1 MDDKHDDKFHDEPEQ
16 GKPNEHQEESKQ
28 GKQDKYQEEPEQARP
43 DILDDFEVTRGEFY
57 SHTREPGFTLNDGKV
72 QVNTACIRKMADV
85 DYIQILINRMTHK
98 LAIRACGEEDLFCLP
113 WVRVKEGKRYPRP
126 ITGRIFIM
134 KVCKLMNW
142 NPDNRIRMLGKFY
155 KANDDLIFLF
165 DMDGA
170 EEYPRVIGEDG
181 KRKSSKTPHF
191 SAALENVFGPLYSE
205 HKKEM
210 GINLHQGFAIYSVK
224 DGVLRPRN
232 SRLEKGADTDVREI
246 GSSDHDGNRSE
257 EEPPENP

>member
-1 MDDKHDDKFHDEPEQ
+1 MDNRRDDMYH
-16 GKPNEHQEESKQ
+16 
-28 GKQDKYQEEPEQARP
+28 EEPEQARP

-85 DYIQILINRMTHK
+85 DYIQILINRTTHK

-113 WVRVKEGKRYPRP
+113 WVRVKNDKRYPRP

-155 KANDDLIFLF
+155 KANEDLIFLF

-181 KRKSSKTPHF
+181 KRKVSKTPHF
-191 SAALENVFGPLYSE
+191 SPALENVFGPLYSE

-210 GINLHQGFAIYSVK
+210 GINLHQGFAIYSVR
-224 DGVLRPRN
+224 DGVLRPRD
-232 SRLEKGADTDVREI
+232 SHSEKGADTDVRET
-246 GSSDHDGNRSE
+246 GSPDHDGNRSE
-257 EEPPENP
+257 EESPENP

>member
-1 MDDKHDDKFHDEPEQ
+1 MDDKRDDMYH
-16 GKPNEHQEESKQ
+16 
-28 GKQDKYQEEPEQARP
+28 EEPEQARP

-85 DYIQILINRMTHK
+85 DYIQILINRETHK

-113 WVRVKEGKRYPRP
+113 WVRVKDGKRYPRP

-155 KANDDLIFLF
+155 KANEDLIFLF

-181 KRKSSKTPHF
+181 KRKVSKTPHF
-191 SAALENVFGPLYSE
+191 SPALENVFGPLYSE

-210 GINLHQGFAIYSVK
+210 GINLHQGFAIYSVR
-224 DGVLRPRN
+224 DGVLRPRD
-232 SRLEKGADTDVREI
+232 SHSEKGADTDVRET
-246 GSSDHDGNRSE
+246 GSPDHDGNRSE
-257 EEPPENP
+257 EESPENP

>member
-1 MDDKHDDKFHDEPEQ
+1 
-16 GKPNEHQEESKQ
+16 
-28 GKQDKYQEEPEQARP
+28 
-43 DILDDFEVTRGEFY
+43 
-57 SHTREPGFTLNDGKV
+57 
-72 QVNTACIRKMADV
+72 MADV

>member
-1 MDDKHDDKFHDEPEQ
+1 MDDKRD
-16 GKPNEHQEESKQ
+16 
-28 GKQDKYQEEPEQARP
+28 DKYQEEPEQARP

-85 DYIQILINRMTHK
+85 DYIQILINRATHK

-113 WVRVKEGKRYPRP
+113 WVRVKDGKRFPRP

-155 KANDDLIFLF
+155 KANEDLIFLF

-181 KRKSSKTPHF
+181 KRKASKTPHF
-191 SAALENVFGPLYSE
+191 SPALENVFGPLYSE

-210 GINLHQGFAIYSVK
+210 GINLHQGFAIYSVR
-224 DGVLRPRN
+224 DGVLRPRD
-232 SRLEKGADTDVREI
+232 SHSEKGADTDVRET

-257 EEPPENP
+257 EESPENP

>member
-1 MDDKHDDKFHDEPEQ
+1 MDNRRDDMYH
-16 GKPNEHQEESKQ
+16 
-28 GKQDKYQEEPEQARP
+28 EEPEQARP

-85 DYIQILINRMTHK
+85 DYIQILINRESHK

-113 WVRVKEGKRYPRP
+113 WVRVKDGKRYPRP